1 MARARRA
8 GAGVTREEH
17 TGGPIAMKLLQ
28 GHLWHPNDLEPIAL
42 PDTLPG
48 GSSVLLSEI
57 RPPFAFFDD
66 GTYTGTQ
73 TFYQL
78 TVMQIFPDWPEN
90 SEMAAAALAASTELE
105 PLLNATPAGVGW
117 NLTEDLRPV

>member
-1 MARARRA
+1 M
-8 GAGVTREEH
+8 TREEH
-17 TGGPIAMKLLQ
+17 AGGPIAMKLLQ
-28 GHLWHPNDLEPIAL
+28 GHLWHPNGLEPIAL
-42 PDTLPG
+42 PETLPSG
-48 GSSVLLSEI
+48 PSILLDQI

-90 SEMAAAALAASTELE
+90 DEMAAVALTASAELE

>member
-1 MARARRA
+1 M
-8 GAGVTREEH
+8 TREQH
-17 TGGPIAMKLLQ
+17 AGGPIAMKLLQ
-28 GHLWHPNDLEPIAL
+28 GHLWHPDDLEPVAL
-42 PDTLPG
+42 PAALPS
-48 GSSVLLSEI
+48 GSSVLLDQI

-78 TVMQIFPDWPEN
+78 TVIQIFPDWPEN
-90 SEMAAAALAASTELE
+90 DAMAAAALRASAELE
-105 PLLNATPAGVGW
+105 PILNATPAGVGW